1 MVLSINSRLAMREM
15 EGGPSW
21 AIVVGADEGLH
32 NIGEANA
39 AFAKGGQSWSH
50 WIF

>member
-1 MVLSINSRLAMREM
+1 MVLSINSRLAVREM
-15 EGGPSW
+15 
-21 AIVVGADEGLH
+21 VVGADEGLH

-50 WIF
+50 